1 FHLVKLKKSH
11 AGSVAVGRFHHSLG
25 DEILNSKTLT
35 PRQYLL
41 SQSQRKA
48 MRRTLVGRY
57 ISYLILAHIHGY
69 RMIPGDNAT
78 PHKGKLSAKVGIN
91 KFIHRIISLD
101 DVKAVKSA
109 MNMTVNDIFLGIV
122 QAGISRYLIILCTK
136 LLSNIILITGLTIY
150 IQSYVKKVIIN
161 LAVDVNVIYLTSS
174 PF

>member
-1 FHLVKLKKSH
+1 MGDESLPQLNFRNFHLVKLKKSH
-11 AGSVAVGRFHHSLG
+11 AGSVAVGRFHHSL
-25 DEILNSKTLT
+25 
-35 PRQYLL
+35 
-41 SQSQRKA
+41 
-48 MRRTLVGRY
+48 V
-57 ISYLILAHIHGY
+57 HGY

-136 LLSNIILITGLTIY
+136 LLSNIILITSLQSMTSAVLEVGSHKLDIGIFIY
-150 IQSYVKKVIIN
+150 NKRHFSKPHENIHNN
-161 LAVDVNVIYLTSS
+161 LYTDSIG
-174 PF
+174 